1 MSIANKRLSVQNS
14 RLLYRNIGTVMFYT
28 AYQDYAADNRKKRKK
43 KKKKKEIDALSNRE
57 HAGFPAGF

>member
-1 MSIANKRLSVQNS
+1 
-14 RLLYRNIGTVMFYT
+14 MFYT

>member
-1 MSIANKRLSVQNS
+1 MSMVNNKLFVQNS
-14 RLLYRNIGTVMFYT
+14 WLLYRDIGAVMFYT
-28 AYQDYAADNRKKRKK
+28 AHQDYAIDNKKK